1 MRNARGFLALAALLL
16 AACGPPSKHDLLSKA
31 EGIRTK
37 AELEQALGAPSERD
51 KLGPIETWT
60 YVARDGRVTF
70 LITGNAVA
78 LQATE

>member
-1 MRNARGFLALAALLL
+1 MRNARNLLALAALLL
-16 AACGPPSKHDLLSKA
+16 TACGPPTKHDLLSKA

-37 AELEQALGAPSERD
+37 AELEQALGAPTERD

-60 YVARDGRVTF
+60 YVARDGKVTF